1 MATLFTRQAVASAS
15 RTARCWR
22 PAAVKVA
29 PVSRALPIS
38 QRMSFSQSVQRL
50 EKRFTETH
58 EWIDV
63 ASDGKTCTIGITKH
77 AAEALGDI
85 VYVELPEVGD
95 DVGSGDSFGSVESV
109 KSASDIV
116 SPIDGSV
123 VAVND
128 PVAETPADL
137 GKDPEGEQ
145 WLIKVEAA
153 DLAPVNELMDLEAY
167 TKFAEEDH

>member
-95 DVGSGDSFGSVESV
+95 EVGSGDSFGSVESV

-116 SPIDGSV
+116 SPSTAASSPSTTPCPRRPQTSARTPRASSGSSRSRR
-123 VAVND
+123 
-128 PVAETPADL
+128 PT
-137 GKDPEGEQ
+137 
-145 WLIKVEAA
+145 WL
-153 DLAPVNELMDLEAY
+153 PLMG
-167 TKFAEEDH
+167 

>member
-1 MATLFTRQAVASAS
+1 M
-15 RTARCWR
+15 
-22 PAAVKVA
+22 
-29 PVSRALPIS
+29 
-38 QRMSFSQSVQRL
+38 
-50 EKRFTETH
+50 
-58 EWIDV
+58 
-63 ASDGKTCTIGITKH
+63 
-77 AAEALGDI
+77 
-85 VYVELPEVGD
+85 GD